1 MQPLTADVLI
11 IGAGPA
17 GLAAGS
23 ACRQSNVSYRI
34 CEAGGRFE
42 QRVRSESSSLVQGI
56 GGAGL
61 YSDGKFS
68 FFPSATQLWRLE
80 YPAILQKSFHWLQ
93 EVVSPFGLTVPP
105 LDGGTLFAESSVPP
119 GGVRRKRYK
128 SEYMSFDDRCRLI
141 GMLAQEHKS
150 FVTCRT
156 TARLSVE
163 EHGRRLACDIEDHGS
178 LTNVIPRRGIIV
190 ATGRHGPLA
199 HHSSK
204 LWLPTEF
211 RYVELGV
218 RIEQLSGEFFLRDQ
232 PDLDPKLIL
241 HLMPGSECRTFC
253 CCRDG
258 EAVTTLTPEGVRS
271 ISGRADVG
279 VTGRSNVGF
288 NCRTTDEALGTQI
301 WQEYRDAERAVDVH
315 ETAWMQGHEL
325 VGNESLRVV
334 TNWIGPTAASL
345 LMRGLA
351 NLIDAYPEIRTT
363 RTRLLGPCV
372 EGVGW
377 YPAID
382 RSLRVAPYPL
392 WVAGDATGIF
402 RGLTASFV
410 SGYYAGLCAALEVP
424 KDR

>member
-1 MQPLTADVLI
+1 MDSLSADVLI

-17 GLAAGS
+17 GLAAAA
-23 ACRQSNVSYRI
+23 ACRHSNVTYRSFD
-34 CEAGGRFE
+34 AGGRLE
-42 QRVRSESSSLVQGI
+42 QRSRSDSSSLVQGT

-68 FFPSATQLWRLE
+68 FFPSATHLWRLQDS
-80 YPAILQKSFHWLQ
+80 AILQRAYHWFEEL
-93 EVVSPFGLTVPP
+93 VSPYGLAVPP
-105 LDGGTLFAESSVPP
+105 FESDAPLTEASIPR
-119 GGVRRKRYK
+119 GQLRQKRYK
-128 SEYMSFDDRCRLI
+128 SEYMSFAERSRLI
-141 GMLAQEHKS
+141 SILEQEHQP
-150 FVTCRT
+150 FVVCGAY
-156 TARLSVE
+156 ARF
-163 EHGRRLACDIEDHGS
+163 DIEHHCKV
-178 LTNVIPRRGIIV
+178 LTCEVERLGGVTKVTPRRGIVV

-199 HHSSK
+199 HH
-204 LWLPTEF
+204 LTTALLPTEF

-218 RIEQLSGEFFLRDQ
+218 RIEQLSGQFFLRDQ
-232 PDLDPKLIL
+232 PDLDPKLLL
-241 HLMPGSECRTFC
+241 HVTPGSECRTFC

-258 EAVTTLTPEGVRS
+258 EAVTTLTPEGVTS

-288 NCRTTDEALGTQI
+288 NVRTTDEALGAQI
-301 WQEYRDAERAVDVH
+301 WQEYRNVEQAVDVH
-315 ETAWMQGHEL
+315 ETAWMQGREL

-334 TNWIGPTAASL
+334 TSWIGPTAASL

-351 NLIDAYPEIRTT
+351 NLIDAYPEIGST

-410 SGYYAGLCAALEVP
+410 SGYYAGLCASLAVP
-424 KDR
+424 NDR